1 MSEASPELLAYIMNE
16 SSSGMAAL
24 APSLGQYHITV
35 LLVDDQPSFGEVI
48 RYLLA
53 DQPDIN
59 FHYCAKAVDALQTAE
74 QIKPTVILQDLVMT
88 GVDGSTLDG
97 LTLVSAYRTSAVTK
111 DIPIIVLSA
120 TDTPVVKGTAFEV
133 GANDYLVKLPSNIEL
148 LARLRYHSRAYLNQ
162 IERDEAHQALRVSQ
176 QLLVEKN
183 IELERLTNVDGLTG
197 VSSRR
202 YFNEFTNVQWRQ
214 AIRERQPFAILM
226 VDIDDF
232 KSYNDTYGHLVG
244 DESLRRV
251 AEALKICCRRPTDLV
266 ARFGGEEFVVCL
278 GSALDGAKVV
288 GEHMRRAVQDAGIA
302 HTGSTVADTVTVSV
316 GCASTSPGRG
326 ALLLPLIE
334 AADIALYDAKHS
346 GKNRVVAKEVVDPTF
361 VVRRINRQGI

>member
-1 MSEASPELLAYIMNE
+1 MNE
-16 SSSGMAAL
+16 SSTGRAAA
-24 APSLGQYHITV
+24 APSLGRNHITV

-53 DQPDIN
+53 DQPDIK

-88 GVDGSTLDG
+88 AVDGSILDG
-97 LTLVSAYRTSAVTK
+97 LTLVRAYRTSPVTK

-120 TDTPVVKGTAFEV
+120 TDNPVVKGKAFEV

-162 IERDEAHQALRVSQ
+162 IERDEAHQALRASQ
-176 QLLVEKN
+176 ELLVEKN
-183 IELERLTNVDGLTG
+183 IELERLSNVDGLTG
-197 VSSRR
+197 VGSRR
-202 YFNEFTNVQWRQ
+202 YFNEFTNVQWRH
-214 AIRERQPFAILM
+214 AIREQQPFAILM

-251 AEALKICCRRPTDLV
+251 AKAIKNCCRRPTDLV
-266 ARFGGEEFVVCL
+266 ARFGGEEFIVCL
-278 GSALDGAKVV
+278 ACTLDGAKIVS
-288 GEHMRRAVQDAGIA
+288 ENMRRAVQDAGIA
-302 HTGSTVADTVTVSV
+302 RTGSTVAATVTVSI

-326 ALLLPLIE
+326 ALLLTLIE

-346 GKNRVVAKEVVDPTF
+346 GKNRVVSKEVVDLRF
-361 VVRRINRQGI
+361 VPAANPSR

>member
-1 MSEASPELLAYIMNE
+1 MNE

-97 LTLVSAYRTSAVTK
+97 LTLISAYRTSAVTK

-120 TDTPVVKGTAFEV
+120 TDNPVVKGTAFEV

-183 IELERLTNVDGLTG
+183 IELERLMNVD
-197 VSSRR
+197 R
-202 YFNEFTNVQWRQ
+202 
-214 AIRERQPFAILM
+214 
-226 VDIDDF
+226 
-232 KSYNDTYGHLVG
+232 KSTRLN
-244 DESLRRV
+244 
-251 AEALKICCRRPTDLV
+251 
-266 ARFGGEEFVVCL
+266 
-278 GSALDGAKVV
+278 
-288 GEHMRRAVQDAGIA
+288 
-302 HTGSTVADTVTVSV
+302 
-316 GCASTSPGRG
+316 
-326 ALLLPLIE
+326 
-334 AADIALYDAKHS
+334 
-346 GKNRVVAKEVVDPTF
+346 
-361 VVRRINRQGI
+361 